1 MKKIFIA
8 AIVGLVFGLTL
19 AANAEVVTVT
29 DNGKHFADR
38 NQLQDDI
45 KRLEKQRDR
54 IEKERERRER
64 MEKERGDD
72 PKPKFSGLG

>member
-8 AIVGLVFGLTL
+8 AIVGLVFCLTP

-29 DNGKHFADR
+29 DGKHFANCNTIEDEV
-38 NQLQDDI
+38 
-45 KRLEKQRDR
+45 KRLDKKKTKYQ
-54 IEKERERRER
+54 KERERVEK
-64 MEKERGDD
+64 EDKERGED

>member
-8 AIVGLVFGLTL
+8 VIVGLVFGLTP

-29 DNGKHFADR
+29 DNGKHFAGR
-38 NQLQDDI
+38 SQLQDDI
-45 KRLEKQRDR
+45 KRLEKQGDR

-64 MEKERGDD
+64 MEKERGED